1 MAQEKKNVVSFSPG
15 VKIVPVSLM
24 VRPELKFFVKGRGLK
39 LRV

>member
-1 MAQEKKNVVSFSPG
+1 MAQEKENVSFSPG

-24 VRPELKFFVKGRGLK
+24 VRPELKFFVKGSGLK